1 MLRDESVGFEATWC
15 GVARD
20 AAREAKHEAG
30 HEATC
35 ERLHRRLKRIGKAR
49 AALDAQEAEALR
61 EAERLRMWR
70 HYGYGSLIEYME
82 MELGYPPRA
91 ALERLRVAKA
101 IVDLP
106 AIEAAMAQGD
116 LSFSAGRELVRVATP
131 ETEGEWLEAASDKNV
146 RDVEAMVSGHKRG
159 DTPTDPVDPALRTR
173 TLRFDDIDDETRA
186 LQRQARQILDR
197 ERGER
202 VSDCDL
208 LRTFARMVI
217 DGAASPPR
225 TRAPYQVAV
234 TVCEQCKRGWQ
245 DGGGVTV
252 PMSPATLEV
261 ALCDAMHIGSVA
273 TPETGAVQAKPRT
286 KSDTVPS
293 TSLAKSDTAPSA
305 SLAKS
310 DTALST
316 PRVKSDAAPSMPR
329 AKSDVA
335 PAGVRAKSD
344 IAPATPR
351 VKSDAAPS
359 MPRAKS
365 DDAPAGVRAK
375 SDIAPATPRAKSDVA
390 PAGARAKSDI
400 ASASARAKSDI
411 PPALRRKV
419 LARDHGRCRVPW
431 CRSSRNID
439 QHHLLARSEGGEH
452 ALENLITLCES
463 HHIAHHQGALII
475 EGSAESATFTRR
487 AHSAFALAER
497 AVETASA
504 LKSLGFDR
512 PEVRLAME
520 RTRAHVGTAEL
531 SLEQW
536 TRSRSRSV
544 PSRRSNRCRAEHEN
558 ARTHMGTT
566 ELSRAMLPYRA
577 RTA

>member
-131 ETEGEWLEAASDKNV
+131 ETESEWLEAASDKNV

-173 TLRFDDIDDETRA
+173 TLRFDGIDDETRA
-186 LQRQARQILDR
+186 LLRQARQILDR

-310 DTALST
+310 DTAPST
-316 PRVKSDAAPSMPR
+316 PRVKSDAAPSASL
-329 AKSDVA
+329 AKSDTA
-335 PAGVRAKSD
+335 PS
-344 IAPATPR
+344 TPR

-375 SDIAPATPRAKSDVA
+375 SDIAPATPRAKSDGAPAGARAKSEIAPATPRAKSDVA

-512 PEVRLAME
+512 HEVRLAME

-536 TRSRSRSV
+536 IRI
-544 PSRRSNRCRAEHEN
+544 A
-558 ARTHMGTT
+558 
-566 ELSRAMLPYRA
+566 LSYCPKP
-577 RTA
+577 T